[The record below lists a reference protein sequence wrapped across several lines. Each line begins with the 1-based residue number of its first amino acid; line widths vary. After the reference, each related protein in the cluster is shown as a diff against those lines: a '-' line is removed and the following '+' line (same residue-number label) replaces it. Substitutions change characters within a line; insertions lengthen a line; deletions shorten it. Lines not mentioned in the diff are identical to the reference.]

1 MTTTSANV
9 AGVMTPFGG
18 VLKRQRAGAVYD
30 MDVIT
35 PTGTKKKKKKNGVME
50 LLFFGGEVLLEKAK
64 IQG

>member
-18 VLKRQRAGAVYD
+18 VLKRQRAGSVYD

-35 PTGTKKKKKKNGVME
+35 PTGTKKKKNGVME

>member
-1 MTTTSANV
+1 
-9 AGVMTPFGG
+9 
-18 VLKRQRAGAVYD
+18 